1 MQKGIRCGVILH
13 RKSMSTIKGMAVKA
27 SRTVQD
33 KEFYTSQNVCVL
45 HTNDSSISEKLKW
58 FVATSITASCGNYE
72 AFTDELNRH
81 IRTDFIIRIL
91 MNKTNQP
98 DWAYMEEYMRKVEE
112 RVKTTIEELEVSLST
127 K

>member
-1 MQKGIRCGVILH
+1 MILH

-81 IRTDFIIRIL
+81 IRTDFIIRL
-91 MNKTNQP
+91 PVDKVGQP
-98 DWAYMEEYMRKVEE
+98 DWVYMEEYMEIVQE
-112 RVKTTIEELEVSLST
+112 KTDGVLNQFISA
-127 K
+127 